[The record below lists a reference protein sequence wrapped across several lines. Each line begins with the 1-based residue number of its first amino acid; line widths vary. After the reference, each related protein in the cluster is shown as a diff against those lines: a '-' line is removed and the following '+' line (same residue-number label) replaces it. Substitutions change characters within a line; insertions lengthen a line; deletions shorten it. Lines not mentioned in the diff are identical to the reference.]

1 MDRSSFLKKFGFGSV
16 ALAIGSKVA
25 VDSLSEDELFNKI
38 INSIEIQT
46 YDPNQA
52 LPIDKHFRTPSGHVF
67 TPTQISDVVIH
78 NLNSH
83 INIFV
88 KEDIFY
94 QAHKLTNFAKEDLL
108 WLLKNWDWSIHP
120 YYQNRI
126 YKSLGDCY
134 LVEAKEKNLNPK
146 LLAKAKEWFSKLP
159 DEGYY
164 IREVENSYKLLNIK
178 TI

>member
-1 MDRSSFLKKFGFGSV
+1 MNRGDFFKKLGLGGI
-16 ALAIGSKVA
+16 ALAIGSKVEI
-25 VDSLSEDELFNKI
+25 DGLSEDELYDKI
-38 INSIEIQT
+38 INNIEIQT
-46 YDPNQA
+46 YDPDQA

-78 NLNSH
+78 NLNDH

-94 QAHKLTNFAKEDLL
+94 QAHKLTNSAKEDLL

-126 YKSLGDCY
+126 YKSIGDCY
-134 LVEAKEKNLNPK
+134 LVEAKEKNLNLK
-146 LLAKAKEWFSKLP
+146 LLVKAKEWFSKLP
-159 DEGYY
+159 NEEYY
-164 IREVENSYKLLNIK
+164 TREIKNSYKLLNIE
-178 TI
+178 II